1 MNENDQLFECPNCG
15 QVFDIGEAEPG
26 RDWTC
31 PACGRTFVVEETDDG
46 PREENGERG
55 AAAAAREEKTP
66 VIESPAAS
74 DRRNRAP
81 SFREKSEGRLR
92 VAGTWSVRALR
103 HAGDAFLRLP
113 KWARG
118 AAAAS
123 IILLAG
129 IAVCS
134 GRSSAEDVASRED
147 RAAAPPENR
156 AAPPENRAAPPEN
169 RAAPPKKILSES
181 AKRQMAIAIAAPM
194 TSSIMRKRIADCV
207 QSEVEKKVR
216 RRRTAFTADEKKEVQ
231 ELIDFT
237 YAGMM
242 VSIWPRIDLSACPQ
256 EFRDEW
262 KRVVDHFSK
271 NSAARFAVD
280 MRKLL
285 EATGTVDLEWWRRTK
300 EDIRRKSGS
309 YPSYRSDEELVAEM
323 SKMILMSIHD
333 VANESD
339 FREIVAATATPDIV
353 DAAHKALCAAGEIL
367 KVSSGETTQSRNANG
382 NGSAT
387 PEELCEEFASG
398 GSHFVRKS
406 ATTVWWDV
414 GGETPRFTC
423 EVSFLPGGTARLTQD
438 NTFYAYE
445 EKNRSTSPQILARR
459 LQSAYSQYSSNSEI
473 RNVKAVA
480 TSDGRLL
487 FSGEIAVERGNVS
500 KQIGKVFDAL
510 NEARL
515 ASRWN

>member
-55 AAAAAREEKTP
+55 AAAAAWEEKTP

-123 IILLAG
+123 IVLLAG

-156 AAPPENRAAPPEN
+156 AE
-169 RAAPPKKILSES
+169 PPKKSLSES

-194 TSSIMRKRIADCV
+194 TSSILRDRIVTLVDAAMEAKAKKRGRAIT
-207 QSEVEKKVR
+207 S
-216 RRRTAFTADEKKEVQ
+216 DEKRALQ
-231 ELIDFT
+231 EIGDVAYVALVAQT
-237 YAGMM
+237 L
-242 VSIWPRIDLSACPQ
+242 PHIDLSACPQ
-256 EFRDEW
+256 DFQDEW
-262 KRVVDHFSK
+262 KRATTRFSQD
-271 NSAARFAVD
+271 SEARFVPDWKTPLVAIAGAD
-280 MRKLL
+280 F
-285 EATGTVDLEWWRRTK
+285 EWWRK
-300 EDIRRKSGS
+300 EQESIRRKIGS
-309 YPSYRSDEELVAEM
+309 LPTWRPPDELIAE
-323 SKMILMSIHD
+323 IFGSIAVFVRD
-333 VANESD
+333 TAIESD
-339 FREIVAATATPDIV
+339 ARAIFAMAASPDV
-353 DAAHKALCAAGEIL
+353 VEAAHKALCSVDESNAE
-367 KVSSGETTQSRNANG
+367 SSPTQTRTRNPGADG
-382 NGSAT
+382 PAT
-387 PEELCEEFASG
+387 PEELCEEFAGG

-445 EKNRSTSPQILARR
+445 AKNRSTSPQILARR